1 MTLGDRENVRVIG
14 GLNFASLYTAIN
26 SDYDDIDAGVED
38 IIQTAKESLVV
49 FETKKE
55 EADDFEEDGI

>member
-1 MTLGDRENVRVIG
+1 M
-14 GLNFASLYTAIN
+14 NFASLYTAIN